1 MARLGKY
8 FVADVNLTLD
18 QPVRVDRIESLVRE
32 VKGVQAVEGWGAARV
47 ELVLP
52 DGSPGESV
60 NLQAPPANS
69 RLIEPILLSGRWLVE
84 GDENAIVLNE
94 LFMEQYP
101 AMKIGD
107 TITLKVNDEKSTWRV
122 VGFFQFAGKSGGLFA
137 YTNFDALAR
146 TTHNPGRTAV
156 FRVVSTDANGHSL
169 AAQEDLSRR
178 IEAHMSSLGYQVADV
193 RAGLSLQRSTSSGLN
208 ILTTF
213 LLIMSLLM
221 AVVGSIGLMGTMSLN
236 VMERTREIGVMRAIG
251 ASNRAIMNMVII
263 EGVLIGVV
271 SWVLAAVVAVPISKV
286 MSDVM
291 SVAIFNTPATF
302 TYTPMGVLIWLGMVS
317 LLSMLASVLPARGAA
332 RLTIREVLAYE

>member
-1 MARLGKY
+1 
-8 FVADVNLTLD
+8 
-18 QPVRVDRIESLVRE
+18 
-32 VKGVQAVEGWGAARV
+32 
-47 ELVLP
+47 
-52 DGSPGESV
+52 
-60 NLQAPPANS
+60 
-69 RLIEPILLSGRWLVE
+69 
-84 GDENAIVLNE
+84 
-94 LFMEQYP
+94 
-101 AMKIGD
+101 
-107 TITLKVNDEKSTWRV
+107 
-122 VGFFQFAGKSGGLFA
+122 
-137 YTNFDALAR
+137 
-146 TTHNPGRTAV
+146 
-156 FRVVSTDANGHSL
+156 
-169 AAQEDLSRR
+169 
-178 IEAHMSSLGYQVADV
+178 MSSLGYRVADV

-271 SWVLAAVVAVPISKV
+271 SWVLAALVAVPISKV

-302 TYTPMGVLIWLGMVS
+302 TYTPLGVLIWLGMVS